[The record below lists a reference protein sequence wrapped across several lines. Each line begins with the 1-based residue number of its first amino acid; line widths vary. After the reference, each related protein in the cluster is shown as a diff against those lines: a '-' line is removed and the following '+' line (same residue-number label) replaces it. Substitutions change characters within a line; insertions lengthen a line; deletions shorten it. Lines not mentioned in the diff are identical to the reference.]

1 MRKQL
6 SDVKGKLKVM
16 EENVNGNKDIVG
28 IKAKESDINKIQNG
42 EVDNTST
49 DKGQGGEGHDG
60 EERGASGV
68 VRRSEKSEIS
78 PTSLLKDRNHPDHP
92 HQEHHVRFAL
102 SLTSCPDPKV
112 TPVNFTPVVPYCT
125 SNSCRAK
132 QAMEEVRAQFIKK
145 CQEVSDL
152 KCILAEF
159 KDIGRKDRS
168 REGQGRSF
176 FAGIYARTLFS
187 NATNPLN
194 KPSATVQPLKPA
206 YAALPPHRQCPHG
219 HRQSHYR
226 QHQQQQQQQQEQQH
240 TSRRNHSSPP
250 SNVSHLLQRTP
261 SKTSPAKSTVRLGSS
276 GQKKRPN

>member
-1 MRKQL
+1 MEEKVKMGDR
-6 SDVKGKLKVM
+6 DVKGKFKVV
-16 EENVNGNKDIVG
+16 EENDKGNEEISG
-28 IKAKESDINKIQNG
+28 ASAKENNINMTQN
-42 EVDNTST
+42 EKVDNTSA
-49 DKGQGGEGHDG
+49 DKGHGGEGHDG
-60 EERGASGV
+60 EEGGASGDI
-68 VRRSEKSEIS
+68 RRSEKSEIT

-102 SLTSCPDPKV
+102 SLTSCPEPKV
-112 TPVNFTPVVPYCT
+112 TPVTFTPVVPYCT

-132 QAMEEVRAQFIKK
+132 QDLEEVRAQFIKK

-206 YAALPPHRQCPHG
+206 YAALPQHRP
-219 HRQSHYR
+219 
-226 QHQQQQQQQQEQQH
+226 
-240 TSRRNHSSPP
+240 
-250 SNVSHLLQRTP
+250 
-261 SKTSPAKSTVRLGSS
+261 
-276 GQKKRPN
+276 